1 MGGVSLTENMNKEYT
16 DNGSV
21 NISSDVISTIA
32 STAAMEVEGVVGMT
46 SNLAEG
52 ISELLGKKNLGKGV
66 KTEIN
71 GDQVSLIL
79 HLNLAYGT
87 KLNQVG
93 EEVQSKVK
101 EAIENMTDLNVTSV
115 DVHIEGVVRTKT
127 EEDKKE

>member
-1 MGGVSLTENMNKEYT
+1 MTDNINKEYIE
-16 DNGSV
+16 NGSV
-21 NISSDVISTIA
+21 NISNDVISTIA
-32 STAAMEVEGVVGMT
+32 STAALEVEGVVGMT

-71 GDQVSLIL
+71 KDQVSLEL
-79 HLNLAYGT
+79 HLNLAYGA

-93 EEVQSKVK
+93 EEVQIKVE
-101 EAIENMTDLNVTSV
+101 EAIENMTDLNVINI

-127 EEDKKE
+127 EEDKTK

>member
-1 MGGVSLTENMNKEYT
+1 MTENMNKEYT

>member
-1 MGGVSLTENMNKEYT
+1 MTENMNKEYT

-101 EAIENMTDLNVTSV
+101 EAIENMTDLNVISV

>member
-1 MGGVSLTENMNKEYT
+1 MTENMNKEYI
-16 DNGSV
+16 DNGTV

-71 GDQVSLIL
+71 GNQVSLEL

-101 EAIENMTDLNVTSV
+101 DAIENMTDLNVINI

-127 EEDKKE
+127 EEDKTK

>member
-1 MGGVSLTENMNKEYT
+1 MTDNTNKEYIE
-16 DNGSV
+16 NGSV
-21 NISSDVISTIA
+21 NISNDVISTIA
-32 STAAMEVEGVVGMT
+32 STAALEVEGVVGMT

-71 GDQVSLIL
+71 KDQVSLEL
-79 HLNLAYGT
+79 HLNLAYGA

-93 EEVQSKVK
+93 EEVQIKVK
-101 EAIENMTDLNVTSV
+101 EAIENMTDLNVMNI

-127 EEDKKE
+127 EEDKTK

>member
-1 MGGVSLTENMNKEYT
+1 MTDNINKEYIE
-16 DNGSV
+16 NGSV
-21 NISSDVISTIA
+21 NISNDVISTIA
-32 STAAMEVEGVVGMT
+32 STAALEVEGVVGMT

-71 GDQVSLIL
+71 KDQVSLEL
-79 HLNLAYGT
+79 HLNLAYGA

-93 EEVQSKVK
+93 EEVQIKVK
-101 EAIENMTDLNVTSV
+101 EAIENMTDLNVMNI

-127 EEDKKE
+127 EEDKTK

>member
-1 MGGVSLTENMNKEYT
+1 MTDNINKEYIE
-16 DNGSV
+16 NGSV
-21 NISSDVISTIA
+21 NISNDVISTIA
-32 STAAMEVEGVVGMT
+32 STAALEVEGVVGMT

-71 GDQVSLIL
+71 KDQVSLEL
-79 HLNLAYGT
+79 HLNLAYGA

-93 EEVQSKVK
+93 EEVQIKVK
-101 EAIENMTDLNVTSV
+101 EAIENMTDLNVINI

-127 EEDKKE
+127 EEDKTK